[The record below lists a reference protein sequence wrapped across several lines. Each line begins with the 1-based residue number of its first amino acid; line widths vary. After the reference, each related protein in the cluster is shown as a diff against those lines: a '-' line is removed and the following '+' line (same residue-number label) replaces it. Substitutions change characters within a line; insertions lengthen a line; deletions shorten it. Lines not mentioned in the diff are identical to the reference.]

1 MLITEII
8 GTGPHLSPL
17 LRKAKHL
24 GFYSANDLLFL
35 AIKRGCRH
43 YQPPGW
49 RDESVNDPGPC
60 AFKDEELAIALIT
73 PAAKGGP
80 QHIRCAAQLMSRP
93 GLDAKRLVRLSRMER
108 CEPILRHIAEA
119 GLANDPDGD
128 DFWDAILR
136 QLPDT
141 PTIPK
146 ARLPHPSR
154 FMIVPGWSPS
164 SRPQRPAY
172 WLRPR

>member
-1 MLITEII
+1 MLIAEII
-8 GTGPHLSPL
+8 GTGTHLSPL
-17 LRKAKHL
+17 LRKAKQL
-24 GFYSANDLLFL
+24 DFCSANDLLCL
-35 AIKRGCRH
+35 AVKRGCRH
-43 YQPPGW
+43 YQPPAW
-49 RDESVNDPGPC
+49 TDESVNDPGPC
-60 AFKDEELAIALIT
+60 AFEDEELAIALIT

-80 QHIRCAAQLMSRP
+80 RHIRCAAQLMSRP

-108 CEPILRHIAEA
+108 CEAILRHIAEA
-119 GLANDPDGD
+119 GLTNDPEGA

-141 PTIPK
+141 PPIPK

-154 FMIVPGWSPS
+154 FMIVPGWSPQ
-164 SRPQRPAY
+164 SRPKREAH